1 MVKPFFILQLMEI
14 SLVTFSPTGTG
25 RTIAEAV
32 ATGFASDTD
41 TLRAVDL
48 TLPDDGTGE
57 IAVDGVAVFAVP
69 VYGGRVA
76 ETAAERLLRIKA
88 AEPGVTPAIVTV
100 IYGNRDYEDAL
111 IELRDIAVRQGFV
124 PLSAGA
130 FVGEHSYSRPKEG
143 MPIAEGRPDAADR
156 TEAER
161 FGAKSRAKYDT
172 GEWEPLTVKG
182 NFPYKVKGHSTP
194 ATPVTDPELCT
205 GCGVCVE
212 VCPTGVVSLNDD
224 GEAVSDA
231 AGCIKCCAC
240 LKFCPADARRFDTPY
255 TEKLFTHC
263 SARREPELF
272 L

>member
-1 MVKPFFILQLMEI
+1 MEI

-25 RTIAEAV
+25 RTIAETV
-32 ATGFASDTD
+32 AAGFADRTD

-48 TLPDDGTGE
+48 TLPDGGKGE
-57 IAVDGVAVFAVP
+57 IAVGDIAVFAIP

-76 ETAAERLLRIKA
+76 ETAVERLLMIKA
-88 AEPGVTPAIVTV
+88 EEPGVTPAIVTV

-111 IELRDIAVRQGFV
+111 IELRDIALRQGFV

-130 FVGEHSYSRPKEG
+130 FVGEHSYSRPQEG
-143 MPIAEGRPDAADR
+143 MPLAEGRPDAADR

-161 FGAKSRAKYDT
+161 FGAKSRAKYDK
-172 GEWEPLTVKG
+172 GAWEPLTVKG
-182 NFPYKVKGHSTP
+182 NFPYKVKGPSTP
-194 ATPVTDPELCT
+194 ATPVTDPALCT

-212 VCPTGVVSLNDD
+212 VCPTAVVSLTGDD
-224 GEAVSDA
+224 VAVSDA

-240 LKFCPADARRFDTPY
+240 VKFCPADARRFDTPY
-255 TEKLFTHC
+255 TEKLFIHC

>member
-1 MVKPFFILQLMEI
+1 MEI

-25 RTIAEAV
+25 RTIAETV
-32 ATGFASDTD
+32 AAGFADRND

-57 IAVDGVAVFAVP
+57 IAVDDVAVFAVP

-88 AEPGVTPAIVTV
+88 AEPGGTPAIVTV

-111 IELRDIAVRQGFV
+111 IELRDMAVRQGFV

-156 TEAER
+156 AEAER
-161 FGAKSRAKYDT
+161 FGAQSRAKYDT
-172 GEWEPLTVKG
+172 GEWKPLTVKG
-182 NFPYKVKGHSTP
+182 NFPYKVKGPSTP
-194 ATPVTDPELCT
+194 ATPVTDPALCT
-205 GCGVCVE
+205 GCGECME
-212 VCPTGVVSLNDD
+212 VCPTGVVSLTDG
-224 GEAVSDA
+224 GEAVSSA
-231 AGCIKCCAC
+231 EGCIKCCAC
-240 LKFCPADARRFDTPY
+240 VKFCPADARRFDTPY
-255 TEKLFTHC
+255 TEKLFIHC
-263 SARREPELF
+263 SARRDPELF

>member
-1 MVKPFFILQLMEI
+1 MEI
-14 SLVTFSPTGTG
+14 SLVTFSPTHTG
-25 RTIAEAV
+25 RAIAETV
-32 ATGFASDTD
+32 AAGFANGTD

-48 TLPDDGTGE
+48 TLPDGGTGE
-57 IAVDGVAVFAVP
+57 IAVGGIAVFAVP

-76 ETAAERLLRIKA
+76 ETAVERLSRITA

-161 FGAKSRAKYDT
+161 FGAKSRAKYDK
-172 GEWEPLTVKG
+172 GAWEPLTVKG
-182 NFPYKVKGHSTP
+182 NFPYKEKGPSTP
-194 ATPVTDPELCT
+194 TTPVTAPALCT
-205 GCGVCVE
+205 GCGVCVGL
-212 VCPTGVVSLNDD
+212 CPTGVVFLNDD
-224 GEAVSDA
+224 GVAVSSA

-240 LKFCPADARRFDTPY
+240 VKFCPTDARRFDTPY

>member
-1 MVKPFFILQLMEI
+1 MEI

-32 ATGFASDTD
+32 AAGFADRTD
-41 TLRAVDL
+41 TLRAIDL
-48 TLPDDGTGE
+48 TLPDGNAQE
-57 IAVDGVAVFAVP
+57 ITVGGIAVFAVP

-76 ETAAERLLRIKA
+76 ETAVKRISRIKA
-88 AEPGVTPAIVTV
+88 AELGVTPAIVTV

-111 IELRDIAVRQGFV
+111 IELRDIAVWQGFV

-143 MPIAEGRPDAADR
+143 MPIAEGRPDEADR
-156 TEAER
+156 AVAAR
-161 FGAKSRAKYDT
+161 FGAQSRAKYDT

-182 NFPYKVKGHSTP
+182 NLPYKVKGPSTP
-194 ATPVTDPELCT
+194 ATPVTDPALCT

-212 VCPTGVVSLNDD
+212 ICPTGVVSLNDD
-224 GEAVSDA
+224 AVALSSA

-240 LKFCPADARRFDTPY
+240 VKFCPADARRFDTPY
-255 TEKLFTHC
+255 TEKLFIHC